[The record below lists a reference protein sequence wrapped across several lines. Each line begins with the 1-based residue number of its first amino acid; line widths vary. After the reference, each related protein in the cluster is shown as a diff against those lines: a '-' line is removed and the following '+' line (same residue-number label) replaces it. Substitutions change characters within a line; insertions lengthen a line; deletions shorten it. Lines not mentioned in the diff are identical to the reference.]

1 MSIEFLKELF
11 GDKSLTFSEL
21 ENALKDSKTIK
32 LANLADGNY
41 VDKGKF
47 DAKIAELAT
56 ANQTISDLQT
66 TVRKF
71 DGVDAEGLKK
81 QIADAQTKYDT
92 DIEQARY
99 DYGLDLAI
107 RDAKAKNP
115 KAVKALLDLS
125 KITRDGE
132 KFIGLSEQLEELK
145 KTESYQFHSETDSI
159 ESGTG
164 KNNAGAGT
172 QTKDPALMTMDEY
185 IAFRNGQK

>member
-1 MSIEFLKELF
+1 MSMEFLKELF
-11 GDKSLTFSEL
+11 GDKALTYSEL

-41 VDKGKF
+41 VDKAKF
-47 DAKIAELAT
+47 DAKISELAT
-56 ANQTISDLQT
+56 ANQTISELQT
-66 TVRKF
+66 TVKKF
-71 DGVDAEGLKK
+71 DGVDVDGLKK
-81 QIADAQTKYDT
+81 QIADAQTKYNT

-99 DYGLDLAI
+99 NYGLDLAI

-132 KFIGLSEQLEELK
+132 KFIGLTEQLEELK
-145 KTESYQFHSETDSI
+145 KTDGYQFYGETDDPI
-159 ESGTG
+159 EGGTG
-164 KNNAGAGT
+164 KNNAGT
-172 QTKDPALMTMDEY
+172 TPNTDPSKMSMAEY